1 MKFAPDKC
9 LILSK
14 QKNLGLRIGI
24 NQLPEVSEA
33 IYLGIPLNVNIQKKL
48 PAIAPAK
55 LKAL

>member
-14 QKNLGLRIGI
+14 QKNLGLRIGD

-33 IYLGIPLNVNIQKKL
+33 IYLGIPFNVNIQKKL
-48 PAIAPAK
+48 AAIAPAK